1 MCCKSAFYGIIYFKR
16 LKAVSQPGF
25 CEAQLDESASGLKPP
40 DRFFNKPPAPAS
52 VVTVLALEI
61 RLLTLKPLLNMEGLM
76 PPAREATLCAM
87 PIASVTLLAFA
98 SQPDFCPANE
108 LNNEVALIALPN
120 CVNNF
125 PGPAAA
131 VALVAALLTT
141 SGICACTAINK
152 SDTSDKQMI
161 FFILVGFLVK
171 NNRLMYQVYGHKPA
185 TS

>member
-1 MCCKSAFYGIIYFKR
+1 MADKIRCKSAFYDIIYFKR

-25 CEAQLDESASGLKPP
+25 CEAQLDESASGFKPP
-40 DRFFNKPPAPAS
+40 DKFFNRPPAPAN

-76 PPAREATLCAM
+76 PPASEATLCAM

-141 SGICACTAINK
+141 SGICACMAINRK
-152 SDTSDKQMI
+152 DSRDKQMI
-161 FFILVGFLVK
+161 FFMLIDFPV
-171 NNRLMYQVYGHKPA
+171 NNSSLKLRVLW
-185 TS
+185 